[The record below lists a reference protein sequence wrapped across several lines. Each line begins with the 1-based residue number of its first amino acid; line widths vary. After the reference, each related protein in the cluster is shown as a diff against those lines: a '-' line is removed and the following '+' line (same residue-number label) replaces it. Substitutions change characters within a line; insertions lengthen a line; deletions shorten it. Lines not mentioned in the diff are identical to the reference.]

1 MAAPQSFVIALIG
14 LRKLDLKSTPWRPI
28 LVALVSTI
36 LANPDFDNGDGEN
49 GVKITGGVTW
59 FYVEHKIWSR
69 WSWVVREGERR
80 RESGDSG
87 EPRCHLVARL

>member
-49 GVKITGGVTW
+49 GPAACI
-59 FYVEHKIWSR
+59 
-69 WSWVVREGERR
+69 
-80 RESGDSG
+80 
-87 EPRCHLVARL
+87 VAISQALDE

>member
-36 LANPDFDNGDGEN
+36 LANPDFDNGPAAC
-49 GVKITGGVTW
+49 I
-59 FYVEHKIWSR
+59 
-69 WSWVVREGERR
+69 
-80 RESGDSG
+80 
-87 EPRCHLVARL
+87 VAISQALDE